1 MNKFLA
7 GLKRLFNDSKDKTVT
22 QLILAVLLNGQV
34 ADGVAA
40 NSVQVNVAG
49 SGGTPVAGVAVNFGV
64 NAGTVTPASAQT
76 DANGQITVNI
86 TNTVAGPITFT
97 ATLADGTASQSV
109 NLEFVAVPAA
119 APKPAVEVGNT
130 TIVGTLDAAAAAAG
144 AQVPAASAMSPLE
157 KFKAEAQIFV
167 EFVEHGISVLGADA
181 EADLVALKNKY
192 L

>member
-1 MNKFLA
+1 MP
-7 GLKRLFNDSKDKTVT
+7 

-40 NSVQVNVAG
+40 NSVQINVAG

-119 APKPAVEVGNT
+119 APKPVVEVGNA
-130 TIVGTLDAAAAAAG
+130 TIVGTLNATAIPTAL
-144 AQVPAASAMSPLE
+144 SPLE
-157 KFKAEAQIFV
+157 KVQADFEAAAAKAKADFEEFAAFV
-167 EFVEHGISVLGADA
+167 KHGVSVLGADA
-181 EADLVALKNKY
+181 EADLVALKSKY

>member
-7 GLKRLFNDSKDKTVT
+7 GLKRLFNDSKDKPMP

-86 TNTVAGPITFT
+86 TNTAAGPITFT

-109 NLEFVAVPAA
+109 NLEFVAVPEV
-119 APKPAVEVGNT
+119 PKRVVEVGNT
-130 TIVGTLDAAAAAAG
+130 TIVGTIDAAAINGTKA
-144 AQVPAASAMSPLE
+144 PAAPALSPLE
-157 KFKAEAQIFV
+157 KARADFEAFAA
-167 EFVEHGISVLGADA
+167 FVEHGVSVLGANA
-181 EADLVALKNKY
+181 EATLVALKDKF

>member
-1 MNKFLA
+1 MSIKTLLK
-7 GLKRLFNDSKDKTVT
+7 GLFTDTKDKPMP

-97 ATLADGTASQSV
+97 ATLEDGTASQSV

-119 APKPAVEVGNT
+119 AQKPVTVGNT
-130 TIVGTLDAAAAAAG
+130 TIVGTIDAAAAG
-144 AQVPAASAMSPLE
+144 AQVPSAPAVSPLE
-157 KFKAEAQIFV
+157 KFKAEAQSFV

-181 EADLVALKNKY
+181 EADLVALKSKY